1 MDNDE
6 NIFAK
11 FNILT
16 ETKNNFLEERIREAM
31 EEEIFCVPKK
41 QNEKI
46 FKVIKENEIGLYKES
61 SIIELENFIE
71 WDNFQTSY
79 TFPKLRIDQKT
90 NSNRRNFRVDD
101 AKKHFKVAIN
111 NFALDKLNY
120 LIKNSLLSKKL
131 KKKIHSPNFKKFTS
145 NVKELDNY
153 EFLSYQLKDI
163 LVIGQKD
170 NNLQSKNLFNIEKIF
185 DYKKCPEETKKIKD
199 FLNKNY
205 EEIIKL
211 FYESEMFQK
220 FKNNE
225 LTKFFNNGIEKEK
238 KLSLLEDYGL
248 IKLFKMT
255 SKKRKEEKILLDKDI
270 IDEIC

>member
-31 EEEIFCVPKK
+31 EEEIFCVQKK

-120 LIKNSLLSKKL
+120 LIIIITFYCQKN
-131 KKKIHSPNFKKFTS
+131 
-145 NVKELDNY
+145 
-153 EFLSYQLKDI
+153 
-163 LVIGQKD
+163 
-170 NNLQSKNLFNIEKIF
+170 
-185 DYKKCPEETKKIKD
+185 
-199 FLNKNY
+199 
-205 EEIIKL
+205 
-211 FYESEMFQK
+211 
-220 FKNNE
+220 
-225 LTKFFNNGIEKEK
+225 
-238 KLSLLEDYGL
+238 
-248 IKLFKMT
+248 
-255 SKKRKEEKILLDKDI
+255 
-270 IDEIC
+270 